1 MFGLNFVMCI
11 LIEGRWVFFC
21 YIGTTIATTM
31 HQDLLSRVT
40 KAPVNLFFDV
50 TPMGKLMS
58 NFTSDINKTNSR
70 FFGPV
75 NWVFTSVSEVLI
87 KIGFAL
93 YFSPFMIFAIAI
105 NLYCLNWI

>member
-1 MFGLNFVMCI
+1 MF
-11 LIEGRWVFFC
+11 
-21 YIGTTIATTM
+21 
-31 HQDLLSRVT
+31 QDLLSKVT

-70 FFGPV
+70 FFDPV
-75 NWVFTSVSEVLI
+75 NWVFKSVFDVLI

-93 YFSPFMIFAIAI
+93 YFSPFMIFAIATRTGE
-105 NLYCLNWI
+105 